1 MKKVMILGAG
11 TYQVPL
17 IKKVQSLGMYAIV
30 VSIPGDYK
38 GFDCADKVY
47 KVNTTDKE
55 KVLEIAKAEQI
66 DAIVTTGTDVAVSTV
81 GYVASELDVH
91 GIPIEAAYLATDKLK
106 MKEAFAKAGVS
117 TAEFVRVTNF
127 EELQAGFNK
136 IGAPAILKIVDKSG
150 SRGITKIDSID
161 QLKEAFE
168 YAKSASDA
176 GYYIL
181 EKFISATEI
190 GVDAFVQD
198 GEIKLIIPHEKLVYH
213 TQRTGIPMGHTVPM
227 DMSADLSEK
236 INDEMTK
243 AIRALGLDDCAVNAD
258 VFVSDSGE
266 INIIEVAGRC
276 GATGIAEVISESLGI
291 DYYGV
296 ILANALGEKVDFEIR
311 KNLKY
316 ATSMLIF
323 SEKTGT
329 LSEINY
335 TYGGKLYVNEEL
347 KIPGEITVSLDY
359 AKGKKVLAVEDGTDR
374 LGMVVIVSNSKEEL
388 EQKMKDFSAGLNVVV
403 D

>member
-17 IKKVQSLGMYAIV
+17 IKKVQSMGMYAIV

-55 KVLEIAKAEQI
+55 KVLEIAKSECI

-81 GYVASELDVH
+81 GYVSSELGIH
-91 GIPIEAAYLATDKLK
+91 GLPIEASYLATDKLK

-117 TAEFVRVTNF
+117 TAEFVKVTNF
-127 EELQAGFNK
+127 EELQSGFNK

-150 SRGITKIDSID
+150 SRGITKIDSNN
-161 QLKEAFE
+161 QLKEAFD

-190 GVDAFVQD
+190 GVDAFVQN
-198 GEIKLIIPHEKLVYH
+198 GEIKLIVPHEKLVYH
-213 TQRTGIPMGHTVPM
+213 TKRTGIPMGHTVPM
-227 DMSADLSEK
+227 DMSSELLGK
-236 INDEMTK
+236 INSEMTK
-243 AIRALGLDDCAVNAD
+243 SIRALGLDDCAVNAD
-258 VFVSDSGE
+258 VFISDNGE

-291 DYYGV
+291 DYYGA
-296 ILANALGEKVDFEIR
+296 ILTNALGEKVDFHGC
-311 KNLKY
+311 KSSKY
-316 ATSMLIF
+316 SASMLIF

-329 LSEINY
+329 LDEINY
-335 TYGGKLYVNEEL
+335 TYNGKKYINEEL
-347 KIPGEITVSLDY
+347 RIPGEITVTLDY

-374 LGMVVIVSNSKEEL
+374 LGMVVIASNSKEEL
-388 EQKMKDFSAGLNVVV
+388 EQRMKDFSAGLNVIV